1 MGAMDGCVLLYSWLR
16 KDTAEKKSAG
26 FWDTI
31 ESQRMFIVR
40 VSFLFCL
47 RRKGGAFSCIFCCSR
62 FACIGAAPLPRERVR
77 VTDDFVGEGGG
88 FSASRELFVWRLGA
102 DASR

>member
-1 MGAMDGCVLLYSWLR
+1 MDGCVLLYSWLR

-40 VSFLFCL
+40 VSFLFFC
-47 RRKGGAFSCIFCCSR
+47 GGKVGR
-62 FACIGAAPLPRERVR
+62 FLVSFAVLVSPASALPLCPER
-77 VTDDFVGEGGG
+77 GCG
-88 FSASRELFVWRLGA
+88 
-102 DASR
+102 